1 MSTEDLSEAQG
12 VAESGRGNPTM
23 PEFDCDLVMKGGITS
38 GVIYPRLVAK
48 LSKRYRFRN
57 IGGTSA
63 GAIAA
68 GACAAAEFRRA
79 MGSGQGFVSLAAL
92 PEELNDQ
99 ANPTG
104 RTKLFTLFQPAPPLR
119 RHFAALQTALNKKP
133 LAAVVAI
140 AIAMLRMQWGLVAL
154 GLLIGG
160 LLLAPLFAALDPGL
174 GYGTCALW
182 AVSCMVLAAFA
193 AMQLAKSLSSAQRR
207 PAMLWAACVLLVPAL
222 ALAWASGWSLS
233 FVRLAVSGSA
243 LIILLMVLALLLL
256 AVAARFLLGLLTGL
270 HANGYG
276 CCSGKTPAD
285 GSADL
290 PALTDWLTNYF
301 NELAGLPA
309 GEPLTF
315 GHLWGTNDPKEP
327 RRINFEVM
335 TSAISQQMIY
345 SIPFR
350 DGTPTFLYDPVEWA
364 RLFPTSVMEWLD
376 RALAANP
383 NGDSDH
389 GFPAGVIVQNA
400 EGRPLKALPRR
411 ADLPVV
417 VAVRM
422 SLSFPILL
430 SAVPLYSID
439 WSRTRNQECKVQVE
453 RQIASHE
460 PVNSVFTATRVWF
473 SDGGIGSNMPLQM
486 FDSLLPSH
494 PTFAVNLKAV
504 HPDFGIVKP
513 EVPDNNG
520 GRIYL
525 PVNNSGGGLRHW
537 PEPRDDKA
545 IGGLV
550 GFVMGIVDTMQNWR
564 DEILFPYPGFRD
576 RIVQISQA
584 AAEGGLNLDM
594 PKESITALANAG
606 EMAADRL
613 MDRFHP
619 AGAERGAG
627 WRNHQTV
634 RLRTFLG
641 IAQPA
646 MAGLADTLAHGPWR
660 GYASTINAYDGAQH
674 ELADEFIVGCARLG
688 SLEHGTKSLESG
700 ALKPVAEIRISPRI

>member
-1 MSTEDLSEAQG
+1 MSTVDPGDAPSAE
-12 VAESGRGNPTM
+12 ESGRGKSTM
-23 PEFDCDLVMKGGITS
+23 PDFDCDLVMKGGITS

-48 LSKRYRFRN
+48 LAERYRFRN

-68 GACAAAEFRRA
+68 GACAAAEFRRS
-79 MGSGQGFVSLAAL
+79 MGSGQGFVDLACL
-92 PEELNDQ
+92 PDELNDQ
-99 ANPTG
+99 TNSTG
-104 RTKLFTLFQPAPPLR
+104 RSKLFTLFQPAPSLR
-119 RHFAALQTALNKKP
+119 RHFAVLQMALNKKAVP
-133 LAAVVAI
+133 AAVAI
-140 AIAMLRMQWGLVAL
+140 LSAALRMQWGLAVI

-160 LLLAPLFAALDPGL
+160 LLLAPPFATVAPDWN
-174 GYGTCALW
+174 YWTCALW
-182 AVSCMVLAAFA
+182 GVACMTLTSFA
-193 AMQLAKSLSSAQRR
+193 AMRLVLSLSNLQTRNAT
-207 PAMLWAACVLLVPAL
+207 LWAAVALSVPLL
-222 ALAWASGWSLS
+222 ALAWASGWSLRL
-233 FVRLAVSGSA
+233 VGLAVYGSA
-243 LIILLMVLALLLL
+243 LIISLMVIALLVLV
-256 AVAARFLLGLLTGL
+256 VAARFLLGFLKGL
-270 HANGYG
+270 HGNGYG
-276 CCSGKTPAD
+276 CCSGQTPSD
-285 GSADL
+285 GTAGL
-290 PALTDWLTNYF
+290 PALTDWLTGYF
-301 NELAGLPA
+301 NKLAGLP
-309 GEPLTF
+309 GSEPLTF
-315 GHLWGTNDPKEP
+315 GHLWGTPDPKEA

-335 TSAISQQMIY
+335 TSAVSQQMIY

-350 DGTPTFLYDPVEWA
+350 DGTPTFLYDPVEWSK
-364 RLFPTSVMEWLD
+364 LFPASVMEWLD
-376 RALAANP
+376 HALAAHP

-400 EGRPLKALPRR
+400 EGRPLRALPRR

-439 WSRTRNQECKVQVE
+439 WSRTGNQECKAGIEKQVA
-453 RQIASHE
+453 RQE
-460 PVNSVFTATRVWF
+460 PVNAVFIATRVWF

-486 FDSLLPSH
+486 FDSLLPGH

-504 HPDFGIVKP
+504 HPDFDIVKP
-513 EVPDNNG
+513 EVPDNKG
-520 GRIYL
+520 GRIYM
-525 PVNNSGGGLRHW
+525 PVNNSGGGLRYW

-545 IGGLV
+545 IGGLF

-584 AAEGGLNLDM
+584 ATEGGLNLDM
-594 PKESITALANAG
+594 PKESIAALANAG
-606 EMAADRL
+606 EMAANRL
-613 MDRFHP
+613 IDRFHP
-619 AGAERGAG
+619 AGAEAGAG

-646 MAGLADTLAHGPWR
+646 LAGLADTLTTGPWR
-660 GYASTINAYDGAQH
+660 SYASAINGYDAPQH